1 MLVTLRFLAKMCVF
15 LNHFLYLCIRIIT
28 IYLVTF
34 VDRITGILRE
44 LFSLTSNVT
53 CESGEVGCLVPLII

>member
-1 MLVTLRFLAKMCVF
+1 MRFLIKMCVY
-15 LNHFLYLCIRIIT
+15 LNHFLYLCIRNTI

-44 LFSLTSNVT
+44 LFSLISNVT
-53 CESGEVGCLVPLII
+53 CESRGVSCLVPLIV